1 MIERFASKDV
11 YNKMTDDDFD
21 MVVDEFE
28 YILNT
33 TNDDTAEMM
42 EEAVKKITQQ
52 VEERY
57 YSLIVRQQKQCQLQ
71 KVEIDSKNYILQKG
85 GSLNSES
92 KFIPDLRGL
101 GIFAYL
107 Q

>member
-1 MIERFASKDV
+1 MIIRKLEVNGKTVVLTEDVIRELHRHV

-57 YSLIVRQQKQCQLQ
+57 YSQTTKAVLVAK
-71 KVEIDSKNYILQKG
+71 S
-85 GSLNSES
+85 
-92 KFIPDLRGL
+92 
-101 GIFAYL
+101 
-107 Q
+107 

>member
-1 MIERFASKDV
+1 MIIRKLEVNGKTVVLTEDVIRELHRQHIEEGKLMIERFASKDV

-21 MVVDEFE
+21 MVVDEFK

-57 YSLIVRQQKQCQLQ
+57 YSQSTKAVLVAK
-71 KVEIDSKNYILQKG
+71 S
-85 GSLNSES
+85 
-92 KFIPDLRGL
+92 
-101 GIFAYL
+101 
-107 Q
+107 

>member
-1 MIERFASKDV
+1 MPGCTDRPAN
-11 YNKMTDDDFD
+11 NKMTDDDFD

-57 YSLIVRQQKQCQLQ
+57 YS
-71 KVEIDSKNYILQKG
+71 
-85 GSLNSES
+85 
-92 KFIPDLRGL
+92 
-101 GIFAYL
+101 
-107 Q
+107 

>member
-1 MIERFASKDV
+1 MIIRKLEVNGKTVVLTEDVIRELHGLEHIEEGKLMIERFASKDV

-57 YSLIVRQQKQCQLQ
+57 YSQTTKAVLVAK
-71 KVEIDSKNYILQKG
+71 S
-85 GSLNSES
+85 
-92 KFIPDLRGL
+92 
-101 GIFAYL
+101 
-107 Q
+107 